1 MQWLKSIL
9 TNKFRSMKEDF
20 NRVVVFD
27 FSKMTEADAEKAKA
41 LISQVVPVMPGFN
54 EVFEKGFKKKEIIL
68 DDVIDALDVNDT
80 QCAVRDLIEDFPGA
94 AISVI
99 LRTIALMMDEKYPD
113 HISTCDT
120 VYYHS
125 FLDGKIH
132 SIPTNNINKKAYKYF
147 AAFRTQEDAVK
158 AIKLTQAAIKHLS
171 E

>member
-1 MQWLKSIL
+1 
-9 TNKFRSMKEDF
+9 MKEDF

-27 FSKMTEADAEKAKA
+27 CSKLAEIDAEKFKA
-41 LISQVVPVMPGFN
+41 IISQVVPVMPGFN

-68 DDVIDALDVNDT
+68 DDVLGALDEHGMSDVVDN
-80 QCAVRDLIEDFPGA
+80 LIDSYPGA
-94 AISVI
+94 AISVV
-99 LRTIALMMDEKYPD
+99 LRTIALMMDEDYLGN
-113 HISTCDT
+113 ISECDT

-132 SIPTNNINKKAYKYF
+132 SIATNTINKKAWKYF

-158 AIKLTQAAIKHLS
+158 AIRLTQAAIKYLS

>member
-1 MQWLKSIL
+1 
-9 TNKFRSMKEDF
+9 MKEDF

-27 FSKMTEADAEKAKA
+27 FSKMTEADVEKAKT
-41 LISQVVPVMPGFN
+41 LISQVMPVMPGFN

-68 DDVIDALDVNDT
+68 DDVIATLDEHGMSDVVDN
-80 QCAVRDLIEDFPGA
+80 LIDNYPGA
-94 AISVI
+94 AINVI
-99 LRTIALMMDEKYPD
+99 LRTIAVMMDKGYPD
-113 HISTCDT
+113 HISNCDT

-158 AIKLTQAAIKHLS
+158 AIKLTQAAIKYLG

>member
-1 MQWLKSIL
+1 
-9 TNKFRSMKEDF
+9 MKEDF

-27 FSKMTEADAEKAKA
+27 FSKMTEADVEKAKF
-41 LISQVVPVMPGFN
+41 LISQVMPVMPGFD
-54 EVFEKGFKKKEIIL
+54 EAFEKGFKKKEIIL
-68 DDVIDALDVNDT
+68 DDVLRKLEEYYDEEGIDVEPLLEN
-80 QCAVRDLIEDFPGA
+80 FPGT

-99 LRTIALMMDEKYPD
+99 LRTIALMMDENYPD

-132 SIPTNNINKKAYKYF
+132 SIPTNTINKKAYKYF

-158 AIKLTQAAIKHLS
+158 AIKLTQAAIKYLS

>member
-1 MQWLKSIL
+1 
-9 TNKFRSMKEDF
+9 MKEDF

-27 FSKMTEADAEKAKA
+27 CSKLAEIDAEKLKA
-41 LISQVVPVMPGFN
+41 IISQVIPVMPGFD
-54 EVFEKGFKKKEIIL
+54 EAFEKGFKKKEIIL
-68 DDVIDALDVNDT
+68 DDVINTLDVNDI
-80 QCAVRDLIEDFPGA
+80 QCVVEDLIEDFPGA

-99 LRTIALMMDEKYPD
+99 LRTIAIMMDENYPD

-132 SIPTNNINKKAYKYF
+132 SIPTNTINKKAWKYF

-158 AIKLTQAAIKHLS
+158 AIKLTQAAIKYLS

>member
-1 MQWLKSIL
+1 
-9 TNKFRSMKEDF
+9 MKEDF

-27 FSKMTEADAEKAKA
+27 FSKMTEADVEKVKS
-41 LISQVVPVMPGFN
+41 IIHQVLPVTFEDNFN
-54 EVFEKGFKKKEIIL
+54 KSFGKSFEDAIENGFKKKEIIL
-68 DDVIDALDVNDT
+68 DDVIDALDANDT
-80 QCAVRDLIEDFPGA
+80 QCIVEDLIGLYPGS

-99 LRTIALMMDEKYPD
+99 LRTIALMMDENYPD
-113 HISTCDT
+113 HISSCET

-158 AIKLTQAAIKHLS
+158 AIKLTQAAIKYLS

>member
-1 MQWLKSIL
+1 M
-9 TNKFRSMKEDF
+9 NEDF
-20 NRVVVFD
+20 NRVVVID
-27 FSKMTEADAEKAKA
+27 CSKLAEIDAEKLKA
-41 LISQVVPVMPGFN
+41 IISQVVPVMPGFD

-68 DDVIDALDVNDT
+68 DDVLAWMDEDGTTGTVE
-80 QCAVRDLIEDFPGA
+80 DLISDFPGA

-99 LRTIALMMDEKYPD
+99 LRTIALMMDENYPN

-132 SIPTNNINKKAYKYF
+132 SIPTNTINKKAWKYF

-158 AIKLTQAAIKHLS
+158 AIKLTQAAIKYLS

>member
-1 MQWLKSIL
+1 
-9 TNKFRSMKEDF
+9 MKEDF

-27 FSKMTEADAEKAKA
+27 FSKMTEADVEKAKA
-41 LISQVVPVMPGFN
+41 MLSNIMPGFN
-54 EVFEKGFKKKEIIL
+54 EVFENGFKKKEIIL
-68 DDVIDALDVNDT
+68 DDVLALLDEHGMSDIVS
-80 QCAVRDLIEDFPGA
+80 DLIDTYPGA

-99 LRTIALMMDEKYPD
+99 LRTIAVMMDENYPN
-113 HISTCDT
+113 HISDCDT

-158 AIKLTQAAIKHLS
+158 AIKLTQAAIKYLS

>member
-1 MQWLKSIL
+1 
-9 TNKFRSMKEDF
+9 MKEDF

-27 FSKMTEADAEKAKA
+27 FSKMTEADVEKAKA
-41 LISQVVPVMPGFN
+41 MLSNIMPGFN

-68 DDVIDALDVNDT
+68 DDVLNALQEDGTDAIVE
-80 QCAVRDLIEDFPGA
+80 DLVGDFPGA

-99 LRTIALMMDEKYPD
+99 LRTIALMMDENYPD

-132 SIPTNNINKKAYKYF
+132 SIATNTINKKAWKYF

-158 AIKLTQAAIKHLS
+158 AIRLTQATIKYLS

>member
-1 MQWLKSIL
+1 
-9 TNKFRSMKEDF
+9 MKEDF

-27 FSKMTEADAEKAKA
+27 CSKLAEIDAEKLKA
-41 LISQVVPVMPGFN
+41 IISQVVPVMPGFD
-54 EVFEKGFKKKEIIL
+54 EAFEKGFKKKEIIL
-68 DDVIDALDVNDT
+68 DDVIDALDANDT
-80 QCAVRDLIEDFPGA
+80 QCVVEDLIGDFPGA

-99 LRTIALMMDEKYPD
+99 LRTIALMMDENYSD

-132 SIPTNNINKKAYKYF
+132 SIPTNTINKKAWKYF

-158 AIKLTQAAIKHLS
+158 AIKLTQAAIKYLS

>member
-1 MQWLKSIL
+1 
-9 TNKFRSMKEDF
+9 MKEDF

-27 FSKMTEADAEKAKA
+27 FSKMTEADVEKAKA
-41 LISQVVPVMPGFN
+41 IISQVMPWTCQITSSIPGFN
-54 EVFEKGFKKKEIIL
+54 EVFEKGFNKKEIIL
-68 DDVIDALDVNDT
+68 DDVLAWMDEDGT
-80 QCAVRDLIEDFPGA
+80 TGAVEDLISDFPGA
-94 AISVI
+94 AVSVI
-99 LRTIALMMDEKYPD
+99 LRTIALMMDENYPD

-132 SIPTNNINKKAYKYF
+132 SIPTNTINKKAWKYF

-158 AIKLTQAAIKHLS
+158 AIKLTQAAIKYLS

>member
-1 MQWLKSIL
+1 
-9 TNKFRSMKEDF
+9 MKEDF

-27 FSKMTEADAEKAKA
+27 FSKMTEADVEKAKA
-41 LISQVVPVMPGFN
+41 LISQVMPVMPGFN

-68 DDVIDALDVNDT
+68 DDVIDALDANGA
-80 QCAVRDLIEDFPGA
+80 QCAVKDLIEDFPGA

-99 LRTIALMMDEKYPD
+99 LHTIALMMDENYPD

-125 FLDGKIH
+125 VLDGKIH
-132 SIPTNNINKKAYKYF
+132 SIPTNTINKKAYKYF
-147 AAFRTQEDAVK
+147 AAFRTQEDAVE
-158 AIKLTQAAIKHLS
+158 AIKLTQAAIKYLG

>member
-1 MQWLKSIL
+1 
-9 TNKFRSMKEDF
+9 MKEDF

-27 FSKMTEADAEKAKA
+27 FSKMTEADVEKAKA
-41 LISQVVPVMPGFN
+41 MLSNIMPGFN

-68 DDVIDALDVNDT
+68 DDVLSKLDLYYENEGIDVES
-80 QCAVRDLIEDFPGA
+80 LIEIFPGA
-94 AISVI
+94 AVSVI
-99 LRTIALMMDEKYPD
+99 LRIIALMMDENYPD

-158 AIKLTQAAIKHLS
+158 AIKLTQAAIKYLG

>member
-1 MQWLKSIL
+1 M
-9 TNKFRSMKEDF
+9 NEDF

-27 FSKMTEADAEKAKA
+27 FSKMTEADVEKAKA
-41 LISQVVPVMPGFN
+41 LISQVMPAMPGFN
-54 EVFEKGFKKKEIIL
+54 EAFEKGFKKKEIIL
-68 DDVIDALDVNDT
+68 DDVLDTLDEHGMSDVMSDVVNNLIDSY
-80 QCAVRDLIEDFPGA
+80 PGA
-94 AISVI
+94 VISVV
-99 LRTIALMMDEKYPD
+99 LRTIALMMDENYPD

-158 AIKLTQAAIKHLS
+158 AIKLTQAAIKYLS

>member
-1 MQWLKSIL
+1 
-9 TNKFRSMKEDF
+9 MKEDF

-27 FSKMTEADAEKAKA
+27 CSKLAEIDAEKLKA
-41 LISQVVPVMPGFN
+41 IISQVVPAMPGFD
-54 EVFEKGFKKKEIIL
+54 EAFKRGFKKKEIIL
-68 DDVIDALDVNDT
+68 DDVLNMLDKHGMSDVVDNLIDNY
-80 QCAVRDLIEDFPGA
+80 PGA

-113 HISTCDT
+113 HISSCDT

-132 SIPTNNINKKAYKYF
+132 SIAANTINKKAWKYF

-158 AIKLTQAAIKHLS
+158 AIKLTQAAIKYLS

>member
-1 MQWLKSIL
+1 
-9 TNKFRSMKEDF
+9 MKEDF

-27 FSKMTEADAEKAKA
+27 FSKMTEADVEKAKA
-41 LISQVVPVMPGFN
+41 MLSSIMPGFN

-68 DDVIDALDVNDT
+68 DDVLHKLEEYYYNKEGIDVEPLLEN
-80 QCAVRDLIEDFPGA
+80 FPGA

-99 LRTIALMMDEKYPD
+99 LRTIALMMDENYPN

-132 SIPTNNINKKAYKYF
+132 SIATNTINKKAWKYF
-147 AAFRTQEDAVK
+147 AAFRTQEDAVN
-158 AIKLTQAAIKHLS
+158 AIKLTQATIKYLS

>member
-1 MQWLKSIL
+1 
-9 TNKFRSMKEDF
+9 MKEDF

-27 FSKMTEADAEKAKA
+27 FSKMTDADVEKAKVM
-41 LISQVVPVMPGFN
+41 LSNIMPGFN

-68 DDVIDALDVNDT
+68 DDVLNKLDDDDDIYCPIKCIINT
-80 QCAVRDLIEDFPGA
+80 YPGA

-99 LRTIALMMDEKYPD
+99 LHTIALMMDENYPD

-132 SIPTNNINKKAYKYF
+132 SIPTNNINKKAFKYF

-158 AIKLTQAAIKHLS
+158 AIRLTQAAIKYLN